1 MKEIIPIQRPPLVER
16 IDIEGLE
23 PHRQHRLRVVM
34 SQNATGNETLVPVIA
49 IRGDAPGPVVGV
61 TAAIHGNELNGI
73 PVIHRLLGSVA
84 ERGLARGTVLA
95 VPILNVPGYLRHQRE
110 FEDGVDLNRI
120 LPGRLDGDESE
131 LYANRIVERLL
142 PGLDYL
148 IDLHTAS
155 FGRINSLYVR
165 ADMSDQRAAAIAR
178 LVGPQII
185 VHNPGSDGTLRAAA
199 AARGIVAVT
208 VEVGNP
214 QRFQDVLVDATR
226 VGIEDVLE
234 HLGLLASTDGA
245 TLAPA
250 PATECSRSRWLYT
263 DRGGILDVFPAVNE
277 RVSAG
282 DVVASLFN
290 VWGDRVREYDAPE
303 DGVVIGKSTNPTARA
318 GSRILHL
325 GTVAG

>member
-1 MKEIIPIQRPPLVER
+1 
-16 IDIEGLE
+16 
-23 PHRQHRLRVVM
+23 M

-84 ERGLARGTVLA
+84 ERGLARGTMLA

-120 LPGRLDGDESE
+120 MPGRLDGDESE

-165 ADMSDQRAAAIAR
+165 ADMSDQKAAAVAR

>member
-84 ERGLARGTVLA
+84 ERGLARGTMLA

-120 LPGRLDGDESE
+120 MPGRLDGDESE